1 MTIAEAVRT
10 GAEKL
15 KEHNI
20 DNPEHDSFEMLS
32 DIMDMNR
39 TYYLVHGKDE
49 LEAAVCDKFMSY
61 IERRC
66 KHEPLQHIL
75 GKAWFYGNEFIVNEN
90 VLVPRPDTEILVEE
104 ALKNLKDGDNVL
116 DMCTGSGCIILT
128 LALNRKL
135 NIALGVDLS
144 EAALQVA
151 QSNKEKLDISNV
163 TLLHSDLFENV
174 SSYMEKYN
182 NESLSTR
189 NNNHSIEIQSVD
201 SMKFDMIVSNPP
213 YIETAVINTLTEEVR
228 LHDPMMALDGFE
240 DGLHFYRLITKQAVN
255 YIKPGGW
262 LMYEIGHNQAQAV
275 TQLMHNEGFTDIA
288 VVKDYAGLDRVV
300 RGRFEAV

>member
-1 MTIAEAVRT
+1 MTIAEAVRI
-10 GAEKL
+10 GAAKL
-15 KEHNI
+15 KEYNI
-20 DNPEHDSFEMLS
+20 DNAEHDSFEMLS
-32 DIMDMNR
+32 DIMNINR

-49 LEAAVCDKFMSY
+49 LETVVYDRFMSY

-75 GKAWFYGNEFIVNEN
+75 GKAWFYGNEFVVNKN

-135 NIALGVDLS
+135 RMALGVDLS
-144 EAALQVA
+144 EPALEVA
-151 QSNKEKLDISNV
+151 QNNKVKLDISNV

-174 SSYMEKYN
+174 SSYVEQYDSNGMENVSRDIKN
-182 NESLSTR
+182 NSTDK
-189 NNNHSIEIQSVD
+189 N
-201 SMKFDMIVSNPP
+201 KFDMIVSNPP
-213 YIETAVINTLTEEVR
+213 YIETAVIDTLAEEVR
-228 LHDPMMALDGFE
+228 LHDPMMALDGFD

-255 YIKPGGW
+255 YIKQGGW

-275 TQLMHNEGFTDIA
+275 IRLMHNAGFTDIT
-288 VVKDYAGLDRVV
+288 VVKDYVGLDRVV
-300 RGRFEAV
+300 RGRLATV